1 MLQKSATQL
10 PFQTFSASEE
20 SFYRN
25 MGGSG
30 GGSIAAAAVEETQGC
45 SFCSKVTVPLPYKPT
60 RNVL

>member
-25 MGGSG
+25 MGGG
-30 GGSIAAAAVEETQGC
+30 GGTLAAAAVEETQGC
-45 SFCSKVTVPLPYKPT
+45 SFCSKVTVPLPDKPT